1 MIDVVKMQIWHSF
14 VWMFGLDTENKYF
27 EECDINATRMFC
39 SSFQSEALN

>member
-14 VWMFGLDTENKYF
+14 VWINVLDTENKYF
-27 EECDINATRMFC
+27 EECDINATLMLC